1 MTLVARRIYLDCDG
15 VLADFDTHFR
25 NIFDG
30 IEPGDYEAKVG
41 GKIFWASIQHR
52 DPNFFENLP
61 LMVDAEFLHDFC
73 DPYRPVILTGCP
85 KGGWAEMQKIKWAQ
99 KYFPGTPMVTCM
111 ARDKR
116 KFCRSGDIL
125 IDDRTKHAQKWQD
138 AGGVFVHHKN
148 ADESIQV
155 LNAFGY

>member
-1 MTLVARRIYLDCDG
+1 MTRRIYLDCDG
-15 VLADFDTHFR
+15 VLADFDARFR
-25 NIFDG
+25 ELHG
-30 IEPGDYEAKVG
+30 VEPHDFEAQNG
-41 GKIFWASIQHR
+41 SRRFWALIA
-52 DPNFFENLP
+52 DPLLSGNFFEDLP
-61 LMVDAEFLHDFC
+61 LMEGAEFLHDFC
-73 DPYRPVILTGCP
+73 DPYRPIILTGVP
-85 KGGWAEMQKIKWAQ
+85 RGGWAEMQKIRWAR
-99 KYFPGTPMVTCM
+99 KHFPNTPMIVCA

-116 KFCRSGDIL
+116 KYCRSGDIL